1 MENENKEASAS
12 SPLIQGALFVLFVF
26 AGVAKLLNYEEA
38 STWFEAYS
46 YPGWMALVVGT
57 TEIVAAFALLSEK
70 FNFLAASVISIIMFG
85 AAATHLAF
93 SEYPM
98 FVFTVVIL
106 VASFKLVLEF
116 GQNIEMEVYDDGT
129 TSLDQY
135 RDQKQQLDQQ
145 SSTEPESSEDEIDSE
160 DKAA

>member
-1 MENENKEASAS
+1 MENEKKEASAS

-46 YPGWMALVVGT
+46 YPGWFALVVGT
-57 TEIVAAFALLSEK
+57 TEILAAFALLSEK
-70 FNFLAASVISIIMFG
+70 LNFLAASLISIIMFG

-93 SEYPM
+93 NEYPM
-98 FVFTVVIL
+98 FVFSIIIL

-116 GQNIEMEVYDDGT
+116 GQSIEMDVYNDGT
-129 TSLDQY
+129 TSLDEY
-135 RDQKQQLDQQ
+135 RGKLQDQQ
-145 SSTEPESSEDEIDSE
+145 SNEYAQNEEEDSVDPT

>member
-46 YPGWMALVVGT
+46 YPGWMALIVGT

-106 VASFKLVLEF
+106 IASFKLVLEF

-129 TSLDQY
+129 TSLDEY
-135 RDQKQQLDQQ
+135 RDQKQQQGQQ
-145 SSTEPESSEDEIDSE
+145 SSSSIESSEEEIESK